1 MTPDLAIAAQLKQD
15 IRAKVVEIAARDG
28 ADATRLNDDDLIPQT
43 GMLDSAGIME
53 LIVWYETWFDLA
65 IDPAELTIENF
76 GSIDAMAAYAQ
87 RHGRRD

>member
-65 IDPAELTIENF
+65 IDPAELTIANF